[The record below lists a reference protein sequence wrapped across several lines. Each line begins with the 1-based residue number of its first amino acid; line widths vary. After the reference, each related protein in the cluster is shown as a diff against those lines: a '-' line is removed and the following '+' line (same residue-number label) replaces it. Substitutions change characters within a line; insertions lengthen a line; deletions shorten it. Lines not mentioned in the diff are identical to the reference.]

1 MLMRAVMDLIVTL
14 MADTYQVVIVQS
26 KFREV
31 TQFFDVVDCVRL
43 PDPALCDRQIIA

>member
-1 MLMRAVMDLIVTL
+1 MLMRAVMDLVVTL

-31 TQFFDVVDCVRL
+31 TQFFDMVDCVRL